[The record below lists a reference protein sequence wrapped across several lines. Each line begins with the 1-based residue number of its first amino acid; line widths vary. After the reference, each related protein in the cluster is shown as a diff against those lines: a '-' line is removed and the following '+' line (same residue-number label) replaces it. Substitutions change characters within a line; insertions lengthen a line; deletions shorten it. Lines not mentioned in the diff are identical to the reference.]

1 MKTRGDWMQREAGQ
15 YIYRQLYSQLKED
28 ILAFKYESRE
38 KLPSKRDMAKYLN
51 ISVNSVKAAYE
62 QLLAEGYIYTEER
75 KGYFIEPLDKLIVD
89 PNAQIALEVQ
99 ELPTE
104 DSFEYSF
111 SHMSTDIAAF
121 PVDLWTKLIKR
132 VFQNYD
138 NYLSSIPHI
147 KGPVELRQSIAKL
160 VSYQRGIQCHP
171 EQIVIGS
178 GTNTL
183 LTKLMQLLPKGI
195 KIAVENPGYSRFR
208 SLIKQT
214 HAHLEPISLD
224 NKGISINKI
233 KQVQPG
239 AVIVTPSHQFP
250 MGTIMPVS
258 RRINL
263 LNWASETH
271 SYIIEDDYDS
281 EFKYETDNIPSLF
294 SFDKNERVIYL
305 GTFSK
310 TLMPGL
316 RMSYMILP
324 IQLVKQFEMLNLN
337 MIPDFSM
344 INALTLNL
352 MIKEG
357 HYEKYVKKMHHLY
370 EKKREYLIAQLTN
383 VFKNNIKVKDT
394 RAGLHFIV
402 EINTT
407 YSYAEIES
415 RAKEKRLE
423 LYTLNRFSVEPL
435 ENNKTNKTLI
445 IGFSKIKQA
454 QIPQAVRRLKEVLW
468 E

>member
-1 MKTRGDWMQREAGQ
+1 
-15 YIYRQLYSQLKED
+15 
-28 ILAFKYESRE
+28 
-38 KLPSKRDMAKYLN
+38 
-51 ISVNSVKAAYE
+51 
-62 QLLAEGYIYTEER
+62 
-75 KGYFIEPLDKLIVD
+75 
-89 PNAQIALEVQ
+89 
-99 ELPTE
+99 
-104 DSFEYSF
+104 
-111 SHMSTDIAAF
+111 
-121 PVDLWTKLIKR
+121 
-132 VFQNYD
+132 
-138 NYLSSIPHI
+138 
-147 KGPVELRQSIAKL
+147 
-160 VSYQRGIQCHP
+160 IQCHP

-316 RMSYMILP
+316 RMSYMILT
-324 IQLVKQFEMLNLN
+324 IKLVKQFEMLNLN

-357 HYEKYVKKMHHLY
+357 HYEKYVKKMHQIY
-370 EKKREYLIAQLTN
+370 GKKRETLITHLSDT
-383 VFKNNIKVKDT
+383 FTSNIRIKDT

-402 EINTT
+402 EVITPF
-407 YSYAEIES
+407 SYQEIES
-415 RAKEKRLE
+415 RDKEMKLE
-423 LYTLNRFSVEPL
+423 LYTLNRFSVKAIEK
-435 ENNKTNKTLI
+435 NSSYKTLI
-445 IGFSKIKQA
+445 IGFSKIKQE
-454 QIPQAVRRLKEVLW
+454 QIPQAVQRLKEVIW

>member
-1 MKTRGDWMQREAGQ
+1 MQREAGQ

-208 SLIKQT
+208 SLIK
-214 HAHLEPISLD
+214 
-224 NKGISINKI
+224 
-233 KQVQPG
+233 
-239 AVIVTPSHQFP
+239 
-250 MGTIMPVS
+250 
-258 RRINL
+258 
-263 LNWASETH
+263 
-271 SYIIEDDYDS
+271 
-281 EFKYETDNIPSLF
+281 
-294 SFDKNERVIYL
+294 
-305 GTFSK
+305 
-310 TLMPGL
+310 
-316 RMSYMILP
+316 
-324 IQLVKQFEMLNLN
+324 
-337 MIPDFSM
+337 
-344 INALTLNL
+344 
-352 MIKEG
+352 
-357 HYEKYVKKMHHLY
+357 
-370 EKKREYLIAQLTN
+370 
-383 VFKNNIKVKDT
+383 
-394 RAGLHFIV
+394 
-402 EINTT
+402 
-407 YSYAEIES
+407 
-415 RAKEKRLE
+415 
-423 LYTLNRFSVEPL
+423 
-435 ENNKTNKTLI
+435 
-445 IGFSKIKQA
+445 
-454 QIPQAVRRLKEVLW
+454 
-468 E
+468 

>member
-1 MKTRGDWMQREAGQ
+1 MQRESGQ
-15 YIYRQLYSQLKED
+15 FIYRQLYSQLKED
-28 ILAFKYESRE
+28 ILAFKYESHE
-38 KLPSKRDMAKYLN
+38 KLPSKRDMSQHLN

-75 KGYFIEPLDKLIVD
+75 KGYFIEPLEKLIID
-89 PNAQIALEVQ
+89 PNAQISLNVQ
-99 ELPTE
+99 EQQIE
-104 DSFEYSF
+104 DAYDYSF
-111 SHMSTDIAAF
+111 SHMSTDISAF
-121 PVDLWTKLIKR
+121 PVEVWTKLVKR
-132 VFQNYD
+132 VFENYD
-138 NYLSSIPHI
+138 HELSSIPQI
-147 KGPVELRQSIAKL
+147 KGPIELRQSIAKL

-178 GTNTL
+178 GTNIL
-183 LTKLMQLLPKGI
+183 LTKLIQLLPDEI

-208 SLIKQT
+208 TLIRQT
-214 HAHLEPISLD
+214 SAQLKPIALD
-224 NKGISINKI
+224 HKGISIEAI
-233 KQVQPG
+233 KQAQPD
-239 AVIVTPSHQFP
+239 ATIVTPSHQFP
-250 MGTIMPVS
+250 MGIIMPVS

-263 LNWASETH
+263 LNWASQTQ

-324 IQLVKQFEMLNLN
+324 IHLVKKFDHYHLN
-337 MIPDFSM
+337 MIPDFST
-344 INALTLNL
+344 IHALTLNL

-357 HYEKYVKKMHHLY
+357 YYEKYVKKMHQIY
-370 EKKREYLIAQLTN
+370 GKKRETLITHLSNT
-383 VFKNNIKVKDT
+383 FTSNIRIKDT

-402 EINTT
+402 EVNTPF
-407 YSYAEIES
+407 SYQEIES
-415 RAKEKRLE
+415 RAKEMKLE
-423 LYTLNRFSVEPL
+423 LYTLNRFSVKAL
-435 ENNKTNKTLI
+435 EKNSSYKTLI
-445 IGFSKIKQA
+445 IGFSKIKQE
-454 QIPQAVRRLKEVLW
+454 QIPRAVQRLKEVVW